1 MEEATVFLAAI
12 QNEKWKQVYFGFFK
26 CERLIVFINDVIQH
40 KISSTDW
47 VLKWRFGKITHLRGD
62 VGSMSQN
69 RDVGGGV
76 DFFVYVC
83 ILLLM
88 FERTSSDV

>member
-12 QNEKWKQVYFGFFK
+12 QNEKWKHEYFGFFK

-47 VLKWRFGKITHLRGD
+47 VLNGGSEKLRTYVGTLGLCRKIVTL
-62 VGSMSQN
+62 
-69 RDVGGGV
+69 GGG
-76 DFFVYVC
+76 
-83 ILLLM
+83 
-88 FERTSSDV
+88 